1 MSSGSLYWEDR
12 GEEGRT
18 RFEAVGQRGRLYVVE
33 DGSDGQ
39 YVAIRDAHQVRA
51 MPIAGSPLRFSW
63 PEHRTF
69 ADHR

>member
-39 YVAIRDAHQVRA
+39 YVHSGCASGACNAHR
-51 MPIAGSPLRFSW
+51 G
-63 PEHRTF
+63 F
-69 ADHR
+69 AASV